1 MTSYYRVGTAKLA
14 TLSFCTLGF
23 YSVYWFYRQWQA
35 EGEEHDESYSA
46 PLCAFFSVL
55 TAYSLFSRIHAALSL
70 DGDCPRFSPGLHA
83 VAYFV
88 LVTAWRLPDPY
99 GLIGLLWFLP
109 IVHIQQAIN
118 TNVRKHDPT
127 ASLNETWEWW
137 ALFLACVGGT
147 FMLIG
152 VVGTLF
158 PALPE

>member
-70 DGDCPRFSPGLHA
+70 DGDCPRFSPGLYA

-147 FMLIG
+147 FMLVG

>member
-14 TLSFCTLGF
+14 ALSFCTLGF
-23 YSVYWFYRQWQA
+23 YSIYWFYRQWQA

-46 PLCAFFSVL
+46 PFRAMFSAL

-70 DGDCPRFSPGLHA
+70 DGDRPGFSPGLYA

-88 LVTAWRLPDPY
+88 LVTAWRLPEPY
-99 GLIGLLWFLP
+99 SLIALLWFIP

-137 ALFLACVGGT
+137 AFFLACVGGT

-152 VVGTLF
+152 VVASLF
-158 PALPE
+158 PELPE